1 MKLYAIC
8 YMLHVICYM
17 LYVICF
23 HTSRCP
29 SICVTGTVWEVVAF
43 SITVHFKIAPGSP
56 PLIGASLPLPLGHR
70 PSAPIFT
77 FILLSS
83 PTWPMHL
90 KRYRN
95 VHEKEHKDG
104 DSGGSEQIQQV
115 ILRFS
120 RLRLRNSQ
128 TPPNAAHRCT
138 SASCVCKR
146 TWNTSVDICIPEYR
160 D

>member
-1 MKLYAIC
+1 
-8 YMLHVICYM
+8 
-17 LYVICF
+17 
-23 HTSRCP
+23 
-29 SICVTGTVWEVVAF
+29 
-43 SITVHFKIAPGSP
+43 
-56 PLIGASLPLPLGHR
+56 
-70 PSAPIFT
+70 
-77 FILLSS
+77 
-83 PTWPMHL
+83 MHL

-128 TPPNAAHRCT
+128 TPLNTAHRCT
-138 SASCVCKR
+138 SASCVGGR
-146 TWNTSVDICIPEYR
+146 TWNIGVYIRIPEYR